1 MFGFRPEGRRTK
13 LPDPI
18 VRMTPYIMPQ
28 RSDAQVFLNHTVD
41 FEPLARYIAA
51 QSNKGHKITFMQVFI
66 AAYVRAISQHP
77 EVNRFVVNKQ
87 LYSRKELTCSF
98 TLLRDTSD
106 GSIAESATKIH
117 FDPSDT
123 LYDVQKRVDKAIK
136 ENRSEEENPAVLR
149 FVNALF
155 SLPLLP
161 NIVISGARLL
171 DRYGIL
177 PKAIIDISPFHTSM
191 YLTNMASIGMHS
203 VNHHLYNFGT
213 TGLFLSMGTIER
225 KLILEDDGSV
235 SRKRLMPIGITADE
249 RVCAGAVY
257 AKLFATMLTHI
268 KHPEMLEVAPEK
280 VFYDPG
286 CEYYVPKPQDE
297 EKLSFA
303 SEEDIR
309 LQAI

>member
-1 MFGFRPEGRRTK
+1 MFGFRPEGKRVK

-28 RSDAQVFLNHTVD
+28 RSDAQVFLNHSID
-41 FEPLARYIAA
+41 FEPLARYIAD
-51 QSNKGHKITFMQVFI
+51 QSNKGHKVTFMQVII

-87 LYSRKELTCSF
+87 LYARKELTCSF
-98 TLLRDTSD
+98 TLLRNTSD
-106 GSIAESATKIH
+106 GSISESATKIH
-117 FDPSDT
+117 FDPTDT
-123 LYDVQKRVDKAIK
+123 LYDVQKRVDQAIK
-136 ENRSEEENPAVLR
+136 ENRSEEENPAILR
-149 FVNALF
+149 LVNTLF
-155 SLPLLP
+155 AVPLLP
-161 NIVISGARLL
+161 NIVVTGARLL

-213 TGLFLSMGTIER
+213 TGIFLSMGAIER

-257 AKLFATMLTHI
+257 AQLFATMLSHI
-268 KHPEMLEVAPEK
+268 KRPELLETAPEK
-280 VFYDPG
+280 VFFDPG
-286 CEYYVPKPQDE
+286 CEYSVPKPQDNKE
-297 EKLSFA
+297 INYTG
-303 SEEDIR
+303 EED
-309 LQAI
+309 LHFQAI